1 MEEEGLVALVALVA
15 GDKRSL
21 QRGGWALTGCKE
33 GAFVG
38 QPERSLTPDS
48 RPAEPFGMQESHS
61 GQKCFAGFLVNN
73 NGPSP
78 LGFFIS
84 VDSKQFKF
92 SVSRLESTL
101 LGGFGSVESKG
112 LVCTKIVQ
120 MRLFWQVWEMNDLG

>member
-1 MEEEGLVALVALVA
+1 MIFFRAPVGEALVEEEGLVALVA

-48 RPAEPFGMQESHS
+48 RLAEPFGMQESHS

-92 SVSRLESTL
+92 SVS
-101 LGGFGSVESKG
+101 
-112 LVCTKIVQ
+112 
-120 MRLFWQVWEMNDLG
+120 